1 MQALDS
7 KKDIQGQV
15 PIGVFWDIE
24 NCQVPRGK
32 SATAL
37 VGRIRQLFFRG
48 HAEAEFLCVC
58 DIRKELPEVVQELN
72 LAQVTVVHINA
83 VSKNAADDKL
93 KQCMRRFVDIHGSP
107 ATLVLI
113 SGDVNFSTDLSDF
126 RHRRQIRV
134 VLVHGGSAPEAL
146 TACAHES
153 YSFAEVA
160 SGVPFRTPRRE
171 GVHCLELMVTN
182 LPMTKSPGKLKSRL
196 KQLSENCGG
205 RVTSISGGTAFL
217 KYPTTNAA
225 LSGEVSENCGGR
237 VTSISGGT
245 AFLKYPTTNA
255 ALRSRVR
262 MDGENVCGNVI
273 SVSLHTP
280 RQRRSRSCQSG
291 AKRSSSSSSR
301 SPESSSVE
309 ADNYQM
315 LTSQRRNDRFP
326 VVDMWNP
333 DVATTSLAG
342 PDIAAPVEFKRPR
355 SVGRVSPFMRS
366 SSQPEVPSVQTSGGA
381 QVPDPLSGRT
391 VGMPSRHRSCSPTKT
406 GNLPLFYGIPRMCEG
421 VPAQAGLQALPG
433 SLVQALPLHRHQNAI
448 ACGGNIALEERL
460 QNVSL
465 QEPSNT
471 PACIRVSNLDPN
483 IEINDLKRLLLAVFR
498 EHVTV
503 LNITLNVQ
511 RDGNVK
517 AYVHVP
523 NAFEAIRAFKHIHQR
538 RLGLYCLHLSVDDK
552 VLVQLPSQ
560 HLQTGSPLYCPI
572 HDNSTP
578 VAASPG
584 TPRLLLKPLPEVC
597 LPRAT
602 WITQLG
608 KLLDI
613 HDGSLLLDSFKA
625 CYRAEFGPLPMAT
638 KLEKWQAGT
647 VPLEHLV
654 ASVPGVSVV
663 TSKRGFK
670 RAKREPPK
678 QIGSVKKGSTME
690 EFASKMVD
698 LLCAQPHCR
707 LELGRFQEVYK
718 NHYSRPI
725 CLLNF
730 ACSKVSDLMANIP
743 EVVEVLGHGSN
754 GIITLTHE
762 EQMKRFVSD
771 IERLFKKPDAPK
783 TMSLSTLLSHF
794 QGAYNRPL
802 EVADYG
808 MCTLDDLLDAV
819 PATVLVVERKEG
831 NTFITYPDLVSPD
844 PTMEQAERLRQFAK
858 ELVCLLGPTGDRGL
872 PLSELSAA
880 YQQLFGRPLR
890 ISNYRPFG
898 KLAHLI
904 QAISDVAEVRSSG
917 SRKMVRL
924 APSYRHPTS
933 QPPPVAKEVCF
944 LFMASTLRSHKSNP
958 LAYANRDAHT
968 SHLGNTTGLRSVL
981 GKYVYCEISELF
993 TIHGHGRHGKER
1005 KRGNSKKTAW
1015 RRGGMRSASWTCCPS
1030 PTAVWL
1036 DQLWVAFHE
1045 RCGSYPNLSLLRG
1058 LEHNDCIVFYRDAGR
1073 VKLSPRYRLA
1083 WQLRRLLWSLTEP
1096 GEEPRL
1102 SLALLEDA
1110 YRRRH
1115 GKPPPLQQL
1124 HFESLEEL
1132 LESVPKYFTLSGD
1145 RDSRSVSLVKVNR
1158 GPKVTVEEPH
1168 LLEPTRASSPVNNLS
1183 ACADDTASSL
1193 ESGTE
1198 PELLVLCPLPEPEL
1212 MQLCPEPE
1220 LMQLCTLPEP
1230 ELLELFPP
1238 SDDDLLDRPIPSNLP
1253 SPVICP
1259 EISPAGDLMQFDTA
1273 DNDTRPSSEAD
1284 SAEILDSVSSATQP
1298 TRKKRLAALF
1308 PVPLAQ

>member
-24 NCQVPRGK
+24 NCHVPRGK

-37 VGRIRQLFFRG
+37 VGRIRQLFFTG

-153 YSFAEVA
+153 YSFAQVA

-171 GVHCLELMVTN
+171 EVHCLELMVTN
-182 LPMTKSPGKLKSRL
+182 LPVTKSPGKLKCRL

-205 RVTSISGGTAFL
+205 RVTSINGGTA
-217 KYPTTNAA
+217 
-225 LSGEVSENCGGR
+225 V
-237 VTSISGGT
+237 
-245 AFLKYPTTNA
+245 LKYPTTNA

-262 MDGENVCGNVI
+262 MDGENVCGNAI

-280 RQRRSRSCQSG
+280 RQRRSRSGQSG

-315 LTSQRRNDRFP
+315 LTSQRRTERFP

-333 DVATTSLAG
+333 DAATTSLAG
-342 PDIAAPVEFKRPR
+342 LEAPAEFKRPG
-355 SVGRVSPFMRS
+355 SVGRVSPVMRS
-366 SSQPEVPSVQTSGGA
+366 SSQPEVPGVHNSGGA
-381 QVPDPLSGRT
+381 QVTHPVLGRALN
-391 VGMPSRHRSCSPTKT
+391 MPSRHRSCSPTNT
-406 GNLPLFYGIPRMCEG
+406 GNMLPFYGIPRMCEG
-421 VPAQAGLQALPG
+421 VPAHAHPQALPEG
-433 SLVQALPLHRHQNAI
+433 LVQALAQHQHQDATASGSNL
-448 ACGGNIALEERL
+448 ALEARL

-465 QEPSNT
+465 QDPGKT

-483 IEINDLKRLLLAVFR
+483 IEINDLRRMLLALFR
-498 EHVTV
+498 EHVSV
-503 LNITLNVQ
+503 LHISLNVQ

-552 VLVQLPSQ
+552 VLVQ
-560 HLQTGSPLYCPI
+560 TGSPLYCPI
-572 HDNSTP
+572 HDNPTP
-578 VAASPG
+578 IAAIPG
-584 TPRLLLKPLPEVC
+584 MPRLLLKPLPEVC

-602 WITQLG
+602 WITQLR

-654 ASVPGVSVV
+654 ASVPGVGVV

-670 RAKREPPK
+670 RAKREPLK
-678 QIGSVKKGSTME
+678 QMGTLRKGSAIE
-690 EFASKMVD
+690 DFAFKMVD
-698 LLCAQPHCR
+698 LLRAQPHCR
-707 LELGRFQEVYK
+707 LQLGKFLEAYK
-718 NHYSRPI
+718 DHYSRPL
-725 CLLNF
+725 CLLQF
-730 ACSKVSDLMANIP
+730 ACSKVADLMASIP
-743 EVVEVLGHGSN
+743 EVVEVLGYGSD

-762 EQMKRFVSD
+762 EQIKRFISD
-771 IERLFKKPDAPK
+771 IEHLFKKPDAPK

-794 QGAYNRPL
+794 QSAYNRPL

-808 MCTLDDLLDAV
+808 MCTLDDLLDAL
-819 PATVLVVERKEG
+819 PGTVLVVERREG
-831 NTFITYPDLVSPD
+831 NTFITYPDSVSSD

-858 ELVCLLGPTGDRGL
+858 ELVCLLRPTGDRGI
-872 PLSELSAA
+872 PLSELSST
-880 YQQLFGRPLR
+880 YQQMFGRPLR
-890 ISNYRPFG
+890 MANYRPFG
-898 KLAHLI
+898 KVAHLI

-924 APSYRHPTS
+924 APSYRRPTS
-933 QPPPVAKEVCF
+933 QPPPVAKEEARQFEEDSLEKRQEEEC
-944 LFMASTLRSHKSNP
+944 
-958 LAYANRDAHT
+958 
-968 SHLGNTTGLRSVL
+968 VL
-981 GKYVYCEISELF
+981 DLLSEPD
-993 TIHGHGRHGKER
+993 
-1005 KRGNSKKTAW
+1005 SS
-1015 RRGGMRSASWTCCPS
+1015 MD
-1030 PTAVWL
+1030 L

-1045 RCGSYPNLSLLRG
+1045 RCGSYPNLSLLRR

-1102 SLALLEDA
+1102 SLALLENA

-1124 HFESLEEL
+1124 NFDSLEEL

-1158 GPKVTVEEPH
+1158 EPKVTAEEPH
-1168 LLEPTRASSPVNNLS
+1168 LLEPTRAPSPVNNS
-1183 ACADDTASSL
+1183 STCVEDTASSL
-1193 ESGTE
+1193 ESGVE

-1230 ELLELFPP
+1230 ELLELFPS
-1238 SDDDLLDRPIPSNLP
+1238 SDDDLLDGPIPSNLP

-1259 EISPAGDLMQFDTA
+1259 EISPAGDLMQFDMA

-1284 SAEILDSVSSATQP
+1284 SAELLDSVASTDQP
-1298 TRKKRLAALF
+1298 ARKKRLAALF
-1308 PVPLAQ
+1308 PVPLSQ

>member
-7 KKDIQGQV
+7 RKDIQGQV

-182 LPMTKSPGKLKSRL
+182 LPITKSPGKLKSRL

-225 LSGEVSENCGGR
+225 L
-237 VTSISGGT
+237 
-245 AFLKYPTTNA
+245 
-255 ALRSRVR
+255 RSRVR
-262 MDGENVCGNVI
+262 MDGENVCGNAI

-280 RQRRSRSCQSG
+280 RQRRSRSGQSG

-315 LTSQRRNDRFP
+315 LTSQRRSDRFP

-333 DVATTSLAG
+333 DVATTSVAG
-342 PDIAAPVEFKRPR
+342 PDVAAPVEFKRPR

-366 SSQPEVPSVQTSGGA
+366 SSQPEVPSVQTSNGV
-381 QVPDPLSGRT
+381 QVADPLSGRT
-391 VGMPSRHRSCSPTKT
+391 LGMPSRHRSCSPTKT

-421 VPAQAGLQALPG
+421 GPAQAGLQALPG
-433 SLVQALPLHRHQNAI
+433 SLVQALSQHRHQNAT
-448 ACGGNIALEERL
+448 ACGSNIALEERL

-465 QEPSNT
+465 QEPNNT

-483 IEINDLKRLLLAVFR
+483 IEINDLRRLLLAVFR

-503 LNITLNVQ
+503 LNIALNVQ

-552 VLVQLPSQ
+552 VLVQ
-560 HLQTGSPLYCPI
+560 TGSPLYCPI

-578 VAASPG
+578 VAASSG

-625 CYRAEFGPLPMAT
+625 CYRAEFGPLPMVT

-678 QIGSVKKGSTME
+678 QIGSIKKGSTME

-707 LELGRFQEVYK
+707 LELGRFQEAYK

-762 EQMKRFVSD
+762 EQMKRFISD

-808 MCTLDDLLDAV
+808 MCTLDDLLDAL

-858 ELVCLLGPTGDRGL
+858 ELVSLLGPTGDRGL

-904 QAISDVAEVRSSG
+904 QAISDVAEVRNSG
-917 SRKMVRL
+917 NRKMVRL

-933 QPPPVAKEVCF
+933 QPPPVAKEETRQF
-944 LFMASTLRSHKSNP
+944 EEDSLEKR
-958 LAYANRDAHT
+958 RDEEC
-968 SHLGNTTGLRSVL
+968 VL
-981 GKYVYCEISELF
+981 DLLSEPD
-993 TIHGHGRHGKER
+993 
-1005 KRGNSKKTAW
+1005 SS
-1015 RRGGMRSASWTCCPS
+1015 MD
-1030 PTAVWL
+1030 L

-1058 LEHNDCIVFYRDAGR
+1058 LEHDDCIVFYRDAGR

-1132 LESVPKYFTLSGD
+1132 LESVPKYFTVSGD
-1145 RDSRSVSLVKVNR
+1145 RDSRSVSLVKVDR

-1284 SAEILDSVSSATQP
+1284 SAEILDSVPSAIQP
-1298 TRKKRLAALF
+1298 ARKKRLAALF

>member
-225 LSGEVSENCGGR
+225 L
-237 VTSISGGT
+237 
-245 AFLKYPTTNA
+245 
-255 ALRSRVR
+255 RSRVR
-262 MDGENVCGNVI
+262 MDGENVCGNAI

-280 RQRRSRSCQSG
+280 RQRRSRSGQSG

-333 DVATTSLAG
+333 DIATTSLAG
-342 PDIAAPVEFKRPR
+342 PDVAAPVEFKRPR

-381 QVPDPLSGRT
+381 QVADPLLGRT
-391 VGMPSRHRSCSPTKT
+391 LGIPSRHRSCSPTKT
-406 GNLPLFYGIPRMCEG
+406 GNLSLFYGIPRMCEG
-421 VPAQAGLQALPG
+421 AQPQAGLQALPG
-433 SLVQALPLHRHQNAI
+433 SLVQALPLHRHQNAT
-448 ACGGNIALEERL
+448 ACGSNIALEERL

-465 QEPSNT
+465 QEHSNT

-503 LNITLNVQ
+503 LNIALNVQ

-552 VLVQLPSQ
+552 VLV
-560 HLQTGSPLYCPI
+560 QTGSPLYCPI

-707 LELGRFQEVYK
+707 LELGRFQEAYK
-718 NHYSRPI
+718 NHYSRPV

-762 EQMKRFVSD
+762 EQMKRFISD

-872 PLSELSAA
+872 PLSELGAA

-890 ISNYRPFG
+890 ISDYRPFG

-904 QAISDVAEVRSSG
+904 QAISDVAEETRQFEEDSLEKRRDEECVLDLLSEPDSS
-917 SRKMVRL
+917 M
-924 APSYRHPTS
+924 
-933 QPPPVAKEVCF
+933 
-944 LFMASTLRSHKSNP
+944 
-958 LAYANRDAHT
+958 D
-968 SHLGNTTGLRSVL
+968 
-981 GKYVYCEISELF
+981 
-993 TIHGHGRHGKER
+993 
-1005 KRGNSKKTAW
+1005 
-1015 RRGGMRSASWTCCPS
+1015 
-1030 PTAVWL
+1030 L

-1132 LESVPKYFTLSGD
+1132 LESVPKYFTVSGD
-1145 RDSRSVSLVKVNR
+1145 QDSRSVSLVKVDR

-1168 LLEPTRASSPVNNLS
+1168 LLEPTRAPSPVNNLN

-1193 ESGTE
+1193 ESGAE

-1230 ELLELFPP
+1230 ELLELFPS

-1284 SAEILDSVSSATQP
+1284 SAEILDSVPSATQP
-1298 TRKKRLAALF
+1298 TKKKRLAALF